1 MDSKL
6 RHFPPRWPDRFLE
19 FYCNPNRLEQIQGDA
34 YELFYMNLEER
45 GLAFARFRFFIHVLS
60 FFRWGNIRR
69 SKSTY
74 QTYNQGSMLK
84 NYFKIGWRNLIKQK
98 GTTFISVFGLACAV
112 GCCLV
117 AYLFIAQIWFKGMNQ
132 PNKDEIFQLTYT
144 AEGENGLETYGVIAE
159 PVSELIPD
167 KLSQVKSHTRI
178 SVDFSILI
186 HNNESYN
193 QRSMF
198 VDPAFMDMFVY
209 RMDYG
214 YPGALMEPDQVI
226 LTHELSEKL
235 FGTTHPIGQEL
246 SLVVNGEEKR
256 YTVGGVLADLNDM
269 DMFNFDLLVNITTHP
284 NATLDLPL
292 KDAWNSE
299 LWTFIQVED
308 GTDISQMKSGLAE
321 MTSIQNTIDPEKPYK
336 SVQLEAF
343 TDLVRNS
350 DQIERGVVGFLA
362 IAPQILLAVIASFI
376 LILAVF
382 NYINISVLMASR
394 RLKEIGV
401 RKVIGSRRSQ
411 LVFQFLS
418 ENLMVCFLAIFLG
431 CLLAGFIFLP
441 GFNEIASKNLKIDLF
456 RDGYIWIFL
465 GAMLLFIT
473 LVSGLY
479 PAIYVSSFKPL
490 NILKGNQKIGSKSVF
505 TSVLLTFQF
514 TLAIISIVA
523 GVAFVQ
529 TNYIN
534 ENRDWG
540 YDSSDKIIVNV
551 PSSEDY
557 LPLKN
562 KLSALASVTE
572 VSGSQDF
579 VGDWIRE
586 EQLVFNDEKYEI
598 SLLNAE
604 SNYPE
609 VLDLKLKGGRMFNPE
624 LISDMQESVIV
635 NQTFIDQLGLEFPLD
650 EKIELDSMSYSIVGV
665 VEDFH
670 TIFFQS
676 AIDPI
681 VIRASPDTTFNFL
694 TLKMTAG
701 MAESSMESIK
711 KIWHETIPRGL
722 FTGKLQTEVFDREFT
737 DVQGVRNILL
747 FSAILA
753 VILASLGLFGLVSL
767 NMNSHIKDYC
777 IRKVFGANLGD
788 LSLKLLKRYLIIWA
802 IASVLGG
809 AFSVIIISNFLDSF
823 FAFHSGV
830 GVFPIGFGLVI
841 LLLVIAATVGSQIWK
856 IVKANPATILK
867 AE

>member
-6 RHFPPRWPDRFLE
+6 KHFPPKWPDRFLE
-19 FYCNPNRLEQIQGDA
+19 FYCIPSRLEQIQGDA
-34 YELFYMNLEER
+34 YELFYMNLEEK

-60 FFRWGNIRR
+60 FFRWSNIKR
-69 SKSTY
+69 SKSSY
-74 QTYNQGSMLK
+74 HTYNQGAMLK

-98 GTTFISVFGLACAV
+98 GTSFISVFGLACAV
-112 GCCLV
+112 GCCMV
-117 AYLFIAQIWFKGMNQ
+117 AYLFIAQIWFKGMHQ
-132 PNKDEIFQLTYT
+132 PNKDEIYQLTYT
-144 AEGENGLETYGVIAE
+144 AEGENGIVTYGAIGRPIA
-159 PVSELIPD
+159 ELIPE
-167 KLSQVKSHTRI
+167 KLSQVKSHSQV

-186 HNNESYN
+186 QNNESYN

-198 VDPAFMDMFVY
+198 VDPAFMEMFVY

-214 YPGALMEPDQVI
+214 YPGALVEPDQVI

-235 FGTTHPIGQEL
+235 FADTHPIGQEL
-246 SLVVNGEEKR
+246 SLVVNGEEKL
-256 YTVGGVLADLNDM
+256 YTVGGVLADLHDM
-269 DMFNFDLLVNITTHP
+269 DMFNFDLLVNIETHP
-284 NATLDLPL
+284 NSIVDLPL

-299 LWTFIQVED
+299 LWTFVQVED
-308 GTDISQMKSGLAE
+308 GADISQMRTGFAE
-321 MTSIQNTIDPEKPYK
+321 MTSIQNKINPEKPYK

-350 DQIERGVVGFLA
+350 EQIERGVVGFLA
-362 IAPQILLAVIASFI
+362 IAPQILLAAIATFI

-382 NYINISVLMASR
+382 NYINISVLMASK

-411 LVFQFLS
+411 LVFQFLT
-418 ENLMVCFLAIFLG
+418 ENLLVCFFAIFLG

-456 RDGYIWIFL
+456 RDSYVWMFL

-473 LVSGLY
+473 IVSGLY
-479 PAIYVSSFKPL
+479 PAIYVSSFKPI
-490 NILKGNQKIGSKSVF
+490 NILKGNQKIGSKSVL

-534 ENRDWG
+534 SNRDWG
-540 YDSSDKIIVNV
+540 YDSADKIIVNV
-551 PSSEDY
+551 PNSDDY

-562 KLSALASVTE
+562 KLSALASVNE
-572 VSGSQDF
+572 ISGSQDY
-579 VGDWIRE
+579 VGNWIRE
-586 EQLVFNDEKYEI
+586 EELVFHEEKYEI

-604 SNYPE
+604 STYPE
-609 VLDLKLKGGRMFNPE
+609 VLDLKLKEGRLFNPA
-624 LISDMQESVIV
+624 LISDTQESVVV
-635 NQTFIDQLGLEFPLD
+635 NQAFLDKLGLTFPLS
-650 EKIELDSMSYSIVGV
+650 EKIILDSTSYNVVGV

-676 AIDPI
+676 AIDPM
-681 VIRASPDTTFNFL
+681 VIRASPDTTFNYL
-694 TLKMTAG
+694 TLKMSAG
-701 MAESSMESIK
+701 TAESSMESVK
-711 KIWHETIPRGL
+711 KIWHETVPRGL
-722 FTGKLQTEVFDREFT
+722 FEGKLQSEVFDREFT
-737 DVQGVRNILL
+737 DVQGVRNIIL

-753 VILASLGLFGLVSL
+753 VILAGLGLFGLVSL

-777 IRKVFGANLGD
+777 VRKVFGANLGD
-788 LSLKLLKRYLIIWA
+788 LSMKLLKRYLIIWG
-802 IASVLGG
+802 IASVVGG
-809 AFSVIIISNFLDSF
+809 AFSLVIISNFLDSF

-830 GVFPIGFGLVI
+830 GLLPLGLGLLI
-841 LLLVIAATVGSQIWK
+841 LLLVIAGTVSSQIWK
-856 IVKANPATILK
+856 IVWANPATILK